1 MPPHPTGITQ
11 HAVDTRGADRHEVAI
26 DHHEGQPAVALEG
39 ELVME
44 FQDLPLLPVLEP
56 PVTGDVG
63 VVLVDAAVA
72 GAPGVE
78 LALGDPQPADQAMRG
93 DFRAIGPVA
102 DVIDDLVAGVV
113 GNPASGQSS
122 PSSFFN

>member
-1 MPPHPTGITQ
+1 MPPHLSGVLE
-11 HAVDTRGADRHEVAI
+11 HAVDARGADRHEVAI
-26 DHHEGQPAVALEG
+26 DHHEGQPAVALER

-63 VVLVDAAVA
+63 VVLVDTAIASP
-72 GAPGVE
+72 PGVE

-93 DFRAIGPVA
+93 DLGAIGPVA
-102 DVIDDLVAGVV
+102 DVIDDLVASVV